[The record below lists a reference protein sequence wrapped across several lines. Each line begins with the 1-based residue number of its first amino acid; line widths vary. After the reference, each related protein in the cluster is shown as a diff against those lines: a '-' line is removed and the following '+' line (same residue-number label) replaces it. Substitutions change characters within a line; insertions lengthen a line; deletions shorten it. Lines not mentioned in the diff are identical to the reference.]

1 VSKREVDPKRTRKA
15 RRLIEKL
22 AAQAAT
28 RDVVN
33 PETGE
38 IIENKGVDYSG
49 WEKEF
54 LGEVDQRLEKY
65 GSAFH
70 DLSKGSP
77 DEALSRLQSVKLKEI
92 AKKARDKARGKE
104 PKGFKPKKGLATRK
118 PLRAKR
124 KPR

>member
-1 VSKREVDPKRTRKA
+1 VSKRDVDPKRTRKA

-22 AAQAAT
+22 AAQGA
-28 RDVVN
+28 RDEVN

-38 IIENKGVDYSG
+38 IIERKGVDYSG

-104 PKGFKPKKGLATRK
+104 PKGFKTRK

-124 KPR
+124 KPK

>member
-28 RDVVN
+28 RDEVN

-92 AKKARDKARGKE
+92 AKKARDKKRGKE
-104 PKGFKPKKGLATRK
+104 PKPFKAKKGLTTRK
-118 PLRAKR
+118 PFGARR
-124 KPR
+124 KPK